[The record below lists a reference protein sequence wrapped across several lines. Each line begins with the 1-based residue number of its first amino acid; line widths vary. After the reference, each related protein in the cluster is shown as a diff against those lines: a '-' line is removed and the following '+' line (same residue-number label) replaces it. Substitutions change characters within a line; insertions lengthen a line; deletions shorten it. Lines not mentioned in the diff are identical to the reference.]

1 MENKKKKKEECGIE
15 YALEIKYVFMSH
27 VKYILFSMCE
37 NKEKQCGMEWAQDIK
52 YVLYHGWNTYY
63 WYVWK

>member
-1 MENKKKKKEECGIE
+1 MNRLRVFGCVNKLKWKIRKNKKKKEECGIE

-37 NKEKQCGMEWAQDIK
+37 NKEKQCGME
-52 YVLYHGWNTYY
+52 
-63 WYVWK
+63 

>member
-1 MENKKKKKEECGIE
+1 MENKKKKKKKEECGIE

-37 NKEKQCGMEWAQDIK
+37 NKEKQCGME
-52 YVLYHGWNTYY
+52 
-63 WYVWK
+63 